1 MNPNERYKPGFG
13 RMRQKLVDEAFAVMH
28 EKRKTRGV
36 MTTGFA
42 VEAAEQLPWSN
53 HYQKLVARHLGMFRP
68 DRDVLIARMEKW
80 RGNEQHMNLGDVAVE
95 LQDLAKEDLREQ
107 LVNDGLP
114 PGDVDKVVKV
124 YSFGVLLQ

>member
-1 MNPNERYKPGFG
+1 
-13 RMRQKLVDEAFAVMH
+13 
-28 EKRKTRGV
+28 
-36 MTTGFA
+36 
-42 VEAAEQLPWSN
+42 
-53 HYQKLVARHLGMFRP
+53 
-68 DRDVLIARMEKW
+68 
-80 RGNEQHMNLGDVAVE
+80 MNLGDVAVE